1 MITIQIRN
9 GQGQV
14 IGMVNDFFTLSVQDE
29 VNKGGSLKLRIP
41 LTDWI
46 RTTPLQKGYRISVNY
61 GISIKKNL
69 MLFDGY
75 ISDFV
80 LKSESVEIEAYN
92 WIHYLQYRL
101 IKQKKNYNSTAI
113 KTIVAEIFEQ
123 INQSGQLPFLL

>member
-9 GQGQV
+9 GQGQG

-41 LTDWI
+41 LADWI
-46 RTTPLQKGYRISVNY
+46 RTTPLKKGYRISVNY

-75 ISDFV
+75 IADFV

-92 WIHYLQYRL
+92 WLHYLQYRL
-101 IKQKKNYNSTAI
+101 IKQKKTYNSIAI